1 MVASE
6 LKINQ
11 CAACESGVYYP
22 ARGAVRHTHT
32 RILLS
37 MVRAIRGLKRPGGVR
52 QGSIAGWRGQAA
64 AAAPGAG
71 AAAEYRFGRCGA
83 AAAAGKGGPGA
94 PHWLGG
100 GERPTR
106 LQPRNFALQRTG
118 CSFSHLPC
126 QSVQPRKSAGNW
138 HY

>member
-1 MVASE
+1 
-6 LKINQ
+6 
-11 CAACESGVYYP
+11 
-22 ARGAVRHTHT
+22 
-32 RILLS
+32 

-83 AAAAGKGGPGA
+83 AAGKGGPGA

-118 CSFSHLPC
+118 CSFSHLPR
-126 QSVQPRKSAGNW
+126 QPLQPRKSASFCGDTKEFFVLIAKYSTIVSLENIIV
-138 HY
+138 Y